1 MQGLINRHDLV
12 ATRSRGRE
20 AVTIISA
27 PASSRKTLLLLHAW
41 VGQPGQDHQ
50 IALMSVQPGQRDVQ
64 LF

>member
-1 MQGLINRHDLV
+1 
-12 ATRSRGRE
+12 
-20 AVTIISA
+20 
-27 PASSRKTLLLLHAW
+27 LLLLHAW